1 MPVVK
6 DAAGDGSLLEVRVA
20 AVRSAL
26 DALERDLKRREKS
39 AGKATRRSEES
50 DSRNTALAKLEQE
63 LRRTKQELA
72 QRRIE
77 LSDVR
82 KEAARALQRAEQE
95 NERLR
100 QELVVAQRFMQDAL
114 SSPPPAASKTRRT
127 SDPPKVANAGEGE
140 RASTPAA
147 SGRKSTQSAD
157 TLRPHARTRGR

>member
-6 DAAGDGSLLEVRVA
+6 DAVGDGSQLDVRIA

-26 DALERDLKRREKS
+26 DALERDIKHREKG
-39 AGKATRRSEES
+39 AGKATRRSEENE
-50 DSRNTALAKLEQE
+50 SRNASLAKLEQE

-100 QELVVAQRFMQDAL
+100 QELLVAQRFMQDAL
-114 SSPPPAASKTRRT
+114 SSQPPAASKTRRA
-127 SDPPKVANAGEGE
+127 SEPPKQSPAEDVE
-140 RASTPAA
+140 RASTPVA
-147 SGRKSTQSAD
+147 SGRKSRQSAD